1 MSSYLLGITTL
12 DFFCERYLIISSP
25 KEVISMTNLG
35 LELLILTVL
44 LIYFGIFMTQ
54 NFYQQGMRANLRK
67 NTF

>member
-1 MSSYLLGITTL
+1 
-12 DFFCERYLIISSP
+12 
-25 KEVISMTNLG
+25 MTNLG

-67 NTF
+67 NISCFKSQSNPYCINKL

>member
-1 MSSYLLGITTL
+1 
-12 DFFCERYLIISSP
+12 
-25 KEVISMTNLG
+25 MTNLG

-67 NTF
+67 NIFALNHKVIPIA